1 MSKPLQIVTYTPGD
15 HSALCA
21 FMSDLQD
28 LERGWSSDRSPG
40 PEMATDHI
48 DYLLELAQRSKGQAF
63 VAKLDDQLV
72 GFLFVVIESLDE
84 GDVHLIE
91 RYRRYGVVTD
101 LYVAD
106 EARHQGVA
114 RRLIDAAERHVR
126 QAGLSRLLITTLA
139 QNQIAQEAYAR
150 LGYESYTV
158 TMCKTL

>member
-1 MSKPLQIVTYTPGD
+1 MSKPVQVVTYTTGD

-21 FMSDLQD
+21 FMSELQD
-28 LERGWSSDRSPG
+28 IEREWSSDRSPG

-48 DYLLELAQRSKGQAF
+48 DYLLELAQRSNGQAF
-63 VAKLDDQLV
+63 VAKLDDQLL
-72 GFLFVVIESLDE
+72 GFLIVVIESVDE
-84 GDVHLIE
+84 GDVHLTE
-91 RYRRYGVVTD
+91 RYRQYGVVTD
-101 LYVAD
+101 LYVTE

-114 RRLIDAAERHVR
+114 GRLIDAAERHVR

-139 QNQIAQEAYAR
+139 QNQVAQEAYAR

>member
-1 MSKPLQIVTYTPGD
+1 MLVQPHYGEDGLTGSLNMSEPLQIVTYTPGD
-15 HSALCA
+15 HSALCT
-21 FMSDLQD
+21 FMGDLQD

-63 VAKLDDQLV
+63 VAKLHDQWV
-72 GFLFVVIESLDE
+72 GFLIVVIESVDE

-126 QAGLSRLLITTLA
+126 QAGLSRLLITTLSKNQVA
-139 QNQIAQEAYAR
+139 Q
-150 LGYESYTV
+150 
-158 TMCKTL
+158 